1 MKKGYRSKCWKLM
14 KLCSIQIMIAV
25 TCSCLGMAHANYAQ
39 LLDNEISIDLKE
51 VTFEQALREIEWA
64 ANVKFFYSVDQL
76 SKEEQVSLKAVRQPL
91 RNVLNELLTPRKIKF
106 KVHEKEATITLR
118 KQLISEK
125 EQSFL
130 PDTPSD
136 NTLIPSSVM
145 ITGKVMDAVTL
156 QPMAGVN
163 ILVKGTTNGTTTD
176 AEGKFNI
183 NAENNDILVFS
194 FIGYSSVE
202 IPLHGQTVVDVSL
215 HEDTKNLN
223 EVVINAG
230 YWQIKEKEQTGNIAK
245 ITKDEIIIQPVANPL
260 QALQGR
266 MAGVY
271 IQQAN
276 GVPGSNLS
284 VRIRGQNSINSGNE
298 PLYVIDGVPFMAGNL
313 STTATSANILGTGG
327 ISPLNS
333 INPAD
338 IESIEVLKDADAT
351 AIYGSRGANGVI
363 LITTKKGNA
372 ATGDH
377 VKVDV
382 NVYTGASQVTSN
394 VEMLNTPQYI
404 AMRKEAFAKDNVIPE
419 LYEAPD
425 LLTWDTTRYTD
436 WQKVLIGGTANTSSI
451 QASVAGGNAN
461 TKFSFGG
468 GFQRQGTVFPGDLN
482 ADKIS
487 SLLSLTHNSNDNRF
501 KSTFS
506 VIYNSN
512 TSNLIARDLTKK
524 ALTLSPNAPALYKE
538 DGSLNWE
545 NSTWDNPMAEL
556 EKQYKSKISN
566 LIANANIGYE
576 IIKNLELSSGFGFNE
591 MHVTDGYSTPST
603 YYDPMYGVTPKEAS
617 LYFNNS
623 NVKSWIIEPKLN
635 YSKEIGPGN
644 FTAFLGST
652 FQEMVTLR
660 LIQYGTGFPSNDLI
674 NDVAAASSV
683 IALDYINSTYR
694 YNAIFG
700 RLNYNLLDKYI
711 LNVTARRDG
720 SSRFGPGKR
729 FANFGAVGAAWI
741 FSKEKFLD
749 TQNFLS
755 FGKLRT
761 SYGTSGNDQIG
772 DYQFLSTY
780 QSSGAPYDGV
790 SGLSPSRLY
799 NPDFAWEINKKF
811 EVGLELGFIKD
822 RIMIS
827 ASYYNNRSSNQLI
840 NYPLAMTTGFTGVQA
855 NLDAL
860 VQNTGLEIV
869 LTTTNVTGNNFSW
882 NTSFNI
888 TVPKNKLISFP
899 LLEASSYAN
908 RYVVGEPL
916 TISKKYQYVDI
927 DPTTGIHRFS
937 DMNGDGV
944 ISQADQQQVSRMGV
958 ELYGGL
964 NNSLKY
970 KGLRLDVF
978 FQFVKQTGLNY
989 WGSNTIHPGY
999 MVNQPVQLLTN
1010 RWVNPGDEDTKVQ
1023 RFTTGYNQS
1032 AVTAFFEQYV
1042 ESNAVVQDASFIRLK
1057 TLSLSYDLPLKWWP
1071 NLKSNVYAQAQNLWT
1086 FSNYFGLDPEN
1097 SNTGSLPPLKTIVMG
1112 IQISL

>member
-1 MKKGYRSKCWKLM
+1 MKKGYLSKFWKLM
-14 KLCSIQIMIAV
+14 KLCTIQIMMAV
-25 TCSCLGMAHANYAQ
+25 ACSCLGMAHTNYAQ
-39 LLDNEISIDLKE
+39 LLDTEISIDLKE
-51 VTFEQALREIEWA
+51 TSFEKALKEIELV
-64 ANVKFFYSVDQL
+64 ANVKFFYSTDQL
-76 SKEEQVSLKAVRQPL
+76 SKEERVSLKVVRQSL

-118 KQLISEK
+118 KQITPESQSLLEDTTTGDIILPIS
-125 EQSFL
+125 
-130 PDTPSD
+130 
-136 NTLIPSSVM
+136 VAV
-145 ITGKVMDAVTL
+145 TGKVLDATNQ

-176 AEGKFNI
+176 AEGRFSI
-183 NAENNDILVFS
+183 NVENNDILVFS
-194 FIGYSSVE
+194 FIGYTSVE
-202 IPLHGQTVVDVSL
+202 IPLRGQSIVDVSL
-215 HEDTKNLN
+215 QEDAKNLN

-230 YWQIKEKEQTGNIAK
+230 YWKLKEKEQTGNIAK
-245 ITKDEIIIQPVANPL
+245 ITKDEIAKQPIANPL

-266 MAGVY
+266 IAGVY

-333 INPAD
+333 INPTD

-372 ATGDH
+372 AGGDR

-382 NVYTGASQVTSN
+382 NFYAGVSQVTSN
-394 VEMLNTPQYI
+394 VVTLNTPQYV
-404 AMRKEAFAKDNVIPE
+404 AMRKEAFAKDNVVPE

-425 LLTWDTTRYTD
+425 LLAWDTTRYTN
-436 WQKVLIGGTANTSSI
+436 WQKLLIGGTAKLTSL
-451 QASVAGGNAN
+451 QASVAGGTAN

-487 SLLSLTHNSNDNRF
+487 SLLSISHNSNDARF

-556 EKQYKSKISN
+556 EQQYKSKISN

-576 IIKNLELSSGFGFNE
+576 IIKNLELSSGFGFND
-591 MHVTDGYSTPST
+591 MTVMDGNSTPST
-603 YYDPMYGVTPKEAS
+603 YYDPMYGVTPKDAS
-617 LYFNNS
+617 VYFNNS

-652 FQEMVTLR
+652 FQQMVTQR
-660 LIQYGTGFPSNDLI
+660 LIQYGLGFPSDDLI
-674 NDVAAASSV
+674 NDVASASTI

-694 YNAIFG
+694 YNAIFA
-700 RLNYNLLDKYI
+700 RLNYNLQGKYI
-711 LNVTARRDG
+711 LNATARRDG
-720 SSRFGPGKR
+720 SSRFGPGNR
-729 FANFGAVGAAWI
+729 FANFGAVGAAWV
-741 FSKEKFLD
+741 FSNEKFLD

-827 ASYYNNRSSNQLI
+827 TSYYNNRSSNQLI
-840 NYPLAMTTGFTGVQA
+840 NYPLAMTTGFTSVQA

-860 VQNTGLEIV
+860 VQNTGIEIV
-869 LTTTNVTGNNFSW
+869 LNTNNIKGNAFSW

-888 TVPKNKLISFP
+888 TIPKNKLISFP
-899 LLEASSYAN
+899 LLEASTYAN
-908 RYVVGEPL
+908 KYVVGEPL
-916 TISKKYQYVDI
+916 TISKRYQYVDI
-927 DPTTGIHRFS
+927 DPTNGIHRVS

-944 ISQADQQQVSRMGV
+944 ISIADQQQVSHMGV
-958 ELYGGL
+958 ELFGGL
-964 NNSLKY
+964 NNSLKF

-989 WGSNTIHPGY
+989 WGLNTVYPGY
-999 MVNQPVQLLTN
+999 MVNQPSQLLKD
-1010 RWVNPGDEDTKVQ
+1010 RWVNPGDEGTKVQ
-1023 RFTTGYNQS
+1023 RFTAGYNQS

-1042 ESNAVVQDASFIRLK
+1042 NSNAVVQDASFIRLK
-1057 TLSLSYDLPLKWWP
+1057 TISLSYDLPLKCWP

-1086 FSNYFGLDPEN
+1086 FTNYFGLDPEN
-1097 SNTGSLPPLKTIVMG
+1097 SNNGSLPPLKTIVMG